1 MRPLRLAIVS
11 SHPIQYYAPLFGR
24 LAAATGLE
32 VHVFYGWSGAAAG
45 PSLDPGFGREVHWD
59 VPLLDGYRYTF
70 LENVSLAPGAS
81 SFGGIHCPGLVPSVS
96 GWGPDAVLVV
106 GWSYRSHLA
115 AMRAFNGRVP
125 VLFRGDS
132 TLLDEQRGLRRV
144 ARTAFL
150 RWVYTHVDLAFYVGK
165 HNHAYFRRHGLGE
178 ERLQW
183 APHAVDNDRFS
194 GPEAVWSAEAARL
207 RARMG
212 IPPEA
217 KVVVFTG
224 KLEAKKAPDLLL
236 RAAKAM
242 DGRQDVH
249 LVFAGSGPMEAELR
263 AAAGGDVRVHFLG
276 FQNQSIMPGVYRVG
290 DVMAL
295 PSRGPGETWGLSVNE
310 ALACG
315 VPVVVSDRVGCAPDL
330 VEGGDNGRVFA
341 SGDADALRAALSG
354 LLTDPERLKNASA
367 AARRRVAPWSIAAA
381 AESIEK
387 GVGLA
392 VSLGSGS
399 RRRGR
404 LPVGRNRVTH

>member
-24 LAAATGLE
+24 LAAAGGLE
-32 VHVFYGWSGAAAG
+32 VHVFYGWTGAAAG

-59 VPLLDGYRYTF
+59 VPLLDGYRHTF
-70 LENVSLAPGAS
+70 LKNVSRTPGAN
-81 SFGGIHCPGLVPSVS
+81 SFGGIHCPELVPSVAR
-96 GWGPDAVLVV
+96 WGPDAVLVV

-115 AMRAFNGRVP
+115 AMRAFKGRVP

-132 TLLDEQRGLRRV
+132 TLVDERMGLRRA

-165 HNHAYFRRHGLGE
+165 HNHAYFLRHGLAE
-178 ERLQW
+178 ERLRW

-194 GPEAVWSAEAARL
+194 GPEVVWASEAARL
-207 RARMG
+207 RARME
-212 IPPEA
+212 IPPAA

-236 RAAKAM
+236 RAARSM
-242 DGRQDVH
+242 DERQDVH

-263 AAAGGDVRVHFLG
+263 AAAGGDARVHFLG
-276 FQNQSIMPGVYRVG
+276 FQNQSSMPAIHRVG
-290 DVMAL
+290 DVMVL
-295 PSRGPGETWGLSVNE
+295 PSRGPGETWGLCVNE

-330 VEGGDNGRVFA
+330 VEGGENGQVFA
-341 SGDADALRAALSG
+341 SGDVEALRAALNG
-354 LLTDPERLKNASA
+354 ILTDPERLKRASA
-367 AARRRVAPWSIAAA
+367 AARARVAPWSIAAA
-381 AESIEK
+381 AERIEQ
-387 GVGLA
+387 GARFA
-392 VSLGSGS
+392 VSSGSGS
-399 RRRGR
+399 RGRGR
-404 LPVGRNRVTH
+404 LAVVRDRVTH